1 MHGRCGE
8 NVRNMNFVVPFIKV
22 GVRERGRGSD
32 FGVDPEDAR
41 GLGHFGVLVVRLIF
55 GKD

>member
-1 MHGRCGE
+1 VHGRCGE
-8 NVRNMNFVVPFIKV
+8 NFRNMDFVVPFIKV
-22 GVRERGRGSD
+22 GVREGGRGSD